1 VKEMLPS
8 DYTYE
13 EIRFVQAHRLR
24 DWCI

>member
-1 VKEMLPS
+1 LLPS